1 MKKALYLSLSFSR
14 DIIIHNLL
22 NQYFADLGVYYVCKY
37 PSSPWDV
44 YAILKGD
51 EIKNFNYIIFDAD
64 VKKWWDLYWI

>member
-37 PSSPWDV
+37 PSSP
-44 YAILKGD
+44 
-51 EIKNFNYIIFDAD
+51 
-64 VKKWWDLYWI
+64 